1 MYRVAVLLILSLLV
15 FFNSCKEESTP
26 DPVAMQLTS
35 VKANNQTLDLQQD
48 NPGIPVDCKLRI
60 SFSTRL
66 DTASASQH
74 IILLDGQEKLVET
87 AYIFDSDLRV
97 MTLTPGSPLDYVAD
111 YIIQIGNQVKGA
123 AGESFTGLDV
133 RFSTGPGMFELESI
147 TLNGKD
153 FVSPDLPGNVDYEQ
167 LTFVA
172 TFTETLDPASYG
184 SHFSLS
190 GNIPLSLTLSQDQK
204 TVTVTNDTEL
214 EDYIKYTFSISPN
227 LEAQNG
233 FTFSGFT
240 NDFFTRLDSSYK
252 FPEISDEELLDLLQ
266 EKTFRYFFDFGHPA
280 SGMARERNTSG
291 DLVTMGGSG
300 FGVMALIVGMERNFI
315 TREAGMARLDKMIG
329 FLESCDRFHGAWP
342 HWLNGNTGNA
352 IPFTTEDDGADLV
365 ETAFMVQG
373 LLTMRQYLDPGSS
386 VEAALIGR
394 INTLVDEVEWDWF
407 TRGQNVLY
415 WHWSPNYEWQMNMRI
430 QGYNETLITYVL
442 AAASGTHTIEPEVY
456 HQGYARSGSM
466 VNGNTYYGYL
476 LPLGEAYGGPLFFT
490 HYSHLGLD
498 PRNLSD
504 GYANYWQQGV
514 NMSLINWA
522 HCVDNPRDFIGYSE
536 VSWGLTASDNPWG
549 YNAHSPTNDLGVI
562 TPTAAVSALPYTPEQ
577 SMDAIRHFYY
587 ILGDKLWGEYGFYD
601 AFCVTEGWWANSY
614 LAIDQGP
621 IVCMI
626 ENHRTGLLWDLFMSA
641 PEVQQGLDKLGFS
654 Y

>member
-466 VNGNTYYGYL
+466 VN
-476 LPLGEAYGGPLFFT
+476 
-490 HYSHLGLD
+490 
-498 PRNLSD
+498 
-504 GYANYWQQGV
+504 
-514 NMSLINWA
+514 A